1 MCNNVNKFSVHG
13 NFRWGDMLV
22 PQKKTRKGEE
32 CKGKMRRFNAAIA
45 RYVGGTTNSWACTRH
60 WTRIN
65 REANSFCA
73 CPLPVHSTD
82 ISANIPARLYEMF
95 DRIGSTTSGYRPGV
109 RWCSRCRK
117 NADQLFKDE
126 QDYSPPG
133 KVQLLGGYYKNAP
146 KMRGTYFLCFAYL
159 MLLIFVSSI
168 HLPLHTALPT
178 SVNYIAVSVDLICFR
193 IYLFYFFLLICS
205 FMCRYFFLLL
215 IMLACLDKYCY
226 LQSQGIE
233 DQL

>member
-1 MCNNVNKFSVHG
+1 MWLVLQI
-13 NFRWGDMLV
+13 MLMSLV
-22 PQKKTRKGEE
+22 FTETSGGGTCWYHRKTRKGEE
-32 CKGKMRRFNAAIA
+32 CKGKMRRFNAAIG

-82 ISANIPARLYEMF
+82 ISANIPPRLYETF

-117 NADQLFKDE
+117 NADRLFKDE

-133 KVQLLGGYYKNAP
+133 KVQLLGGYYENAP
-146 KMRGTYFLCFAYL
+146 MRRTYFLCFAYL
-159 MLLIFVSSI
+159 ILLIFTSCI
-168 HLPLHTALPT
+168 HLPLPAALPT
-178 SVNYIAVSVDLICFR
+178 SINYRAVSVDLICFR
-193 IYLFYFFLLICS
+193 IYLFFF
-205 FMCRYFFLLL
+205 
-215 IMLACLDKYCY
+215 
-226 LQSQGIE
+226 
-233 DQL
+233 